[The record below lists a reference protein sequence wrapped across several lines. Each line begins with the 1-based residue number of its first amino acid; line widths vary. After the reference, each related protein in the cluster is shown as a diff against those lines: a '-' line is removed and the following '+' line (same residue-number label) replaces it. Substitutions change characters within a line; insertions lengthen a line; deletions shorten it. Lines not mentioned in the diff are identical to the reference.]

1 MREGIR
7 IKGVISCLYSKGMI
21 KGEGLTVAH
30 RRCNSAPK
38 LLRKT
43 DKTSKKCTLRAK
55 MAIESFIRV
64 DFRVKLGTFPQ
75 NEIGDAG
82 IFICTAW
89 I

>member
-1 MREGIR
+1 
-7 IKGVISCLYSKGMI
+7 
-21 KGEGLTVAH
+21 
-30 RRCNSAPK
+30 